1 MEHATMIA
9 VDQSRRYW
17 LVGYAALSVVGLLWI
32 TGCATRTAALKAE
45 VQTLLKQAMD
55 DVHVETNRLDTEIA
69 QIRSE
74 VKHLSSEVEQA
85 DAKVGRLGKEVRQL
99 GSEVALV
106 QSDVRH
112 NDTSLVDLAV
122 RVNQI
127 DRRLSRSDSASE
139 QNQAQASGPSDARP
153 NRVSRPS
160 KAGHASS
167 QDGATPSALKRGM
180 TQQEVLRLFGQ
191 PHAVERMVDAV
202 YWYYADGQLK
212 GQYIRFDASTGH
224 VNAWSSFAPQLPQ
237 LNFQISPG
245 TQDR

>member
-1 MEHATMIA
+1 MEYAKMIA
-9 VDQSRRYW
+9 VDQSRRYG
-17 LVGYAALSVVGLLWI
+17 LVSYAVLSVVGLLWM

-55 DVHVETNRLDTEIA
+55 DVHVETDRLDTELA
-69 QIRSE
+69 QLRSE
-74 VKHLSSEVEQA
+74 VKQLSSEAKQA

-106 QSDVRH
+106 RSDVRH
-112 NDTSLVDLAV
+112 NGTSLGDLAV

-139 QNQAQASGPSDARP
+139 QNQAQASGPSEARANP
-153 NRVSRPS
+153 PSRPS
-160 KAGHASS
+160 KAGNASS
-167 QDGATPSALKRGM
+167 QDGATPSALKQGM

-191 PHAVERMVDAV
+191 PHAVERMMDVV
-202 YWYYADGQLK
+202 YWYYADGELK
-212 GQYIRFDASTGH
+212 GQYVRFDASTGY
-224 VNAWSSFAPQLPQ
+224 VNAWSSFAPPLPQ